1 MSDAMGMAAAD
12 ACATVLDVMADD
24 DVSFEP
30 GSQDY
35 ENYRE
40 ILRGLCK
47 DFGMQ
52 YLYAYHVDP
61 ANETITYVIC
71 VAADDA
77 EDERAARER
86 SYGTVVH
93 TKASDQELRTLRGET
108 VSNALLIDNQFGTML
123 AWFDKVDGWGGDVI
137 AGADYSLTKQRARIQ
152 RVALFTIAGF
162 VLTLLILLF
171 VQMFLLRKHVF
182 NPIHLISQRMKAF
195 SSEKKVEAEPLGID
209 SRDEIGEIAHAFE
222 DMASDIGTYVS
233 DIKRMATERAQ
244 TDVELNVARRIQ
256 QGMVPEHMETSG
268 NGFDAFAMSRPA
280 RLVGG
285 DFYDF
290 CELDGGHVAAVVG
303 DVSGK
308 GIGAALYMSL
318 AQTIIRDGLFMG
330 LGPAEVLNI
339 LNERLCESNPE
350 SMFVTAL
357 ICVFDIESGTVHMAN
372 AGHMPPIIIGREVRE
387 LDVDPGVLLGL
398 FDDAIIEGTSFTLQ
412 TSESMLLYTDGVTE
426 AANEKKLFFGSD
438 GLLQCLQSA
447 VPLENAGAVVDTVA
461 KSVESFVSGFE
472 QSDDLTLLALRR
484 NPYSDAADLKESNY
498 RKMLP
503 ADMDSLDVLRDEIMD
518 KASDRAFGLRICLA
532 CEEAFVNIVS
542 YSGAQNIWASVERE
556 GQGLHVVL
564 EDDGVAFDP
573 FANDKQEKQFDDLD
587 EGGMGIGIIRDMAR
601 KTSYSR
607 VDGRNVLDLL
617 F

>member
-47 DFGMQ
+47 DLGMQ

-318 AQTIIRDGLFMG
+318 AQTIIRDGLLVG

-339 LNERLCESNPE
+339 VNERLCVSNPE
-350 SMFVTAL
+350 GMFVTVFV
-357 ICVFDIESGTVHMAN
+357 CVLDVQSGTVQAAN
-372 AGHMPPIIIGREVRE
+372 AGHMPPIIIDCEAREAA
-387 LDVDPGVLLGL
+387 VDTGILLGL
-398 FDDAIIEGTSFTLQ
+398 FDDADIKEETIELKPD
-412 TSESMLLYTDGVTE
+412 ECLLLYTDGVTE
-426 AANEKKLFFGSD
+426 AVNDKEEFFGTD
-438 GLLQCLQSA
+438 ALLRCLDEGKPFATAQ
-447 VPLENAGAVVDTVA
+447 AVVETVTE
-461 KSVESFVSGFE
+461 SVESFANGSE
-472 QSDDLTLLALRR
+472 QFDDLTVLVIHRGASSRT
-484 NPYSDAADLKESNY
+484 E
-498 RKMLP
+498 LP
-503 ADMDSLDVLRDEIMD
+503 VDMDAFGVLRDEILS
-518 KASDRAFGLRICLA
+518 KAQDRTLGLRICLA

-542 YSGAQNIWASVERE
+542 YSGAQSIWASVEHE
-556 GQGLHVVL
+556 DQGLRVIL
-564 EDDGVAFDP
+564 EDDGVYFDP
-573 FANDKQEKQFDDLD
+573 FANDVRKKEFEELD
-587 EGGMGIGIIRDMAR
+587 EGGMGIGIIRDSTREA
-601 KTSYSR
+601 SYR
-607 VDGRNVLDLL
+607 REANHNVLELL

>member
-484 NPYSDAADLKESNY
+484 NPYSDAADLEESNY